1 MADGDRIPKV
11 LVVDD
16 EPNIRELV
24 EVALKF
30 HGCAVAVSAS
40 GKDALHQAEAYEPDL
55 MILDVM
61 LPDMDGFEVC
71 RTLRADGNDVPVIF
85 LTARDTTSDTI
96 RGLTLGGDDY
106 VTKPF
111 SVEALV
117 ARVRA
122 VLRRTARAPGG
133 ETQPGGTGALLQ
145 VGDLELDE
153 EHWIVRRAGI
163 PVELSPTEFRLL
175 AYLMRNQGR
184 MLTRQQLLE
193 NVWGWEFA
201 GQSQVV
207 ETYVSY
213 LRRKL
218 DPLGPAADP
227 HPARCRVQPARAA
240 GSRAREQMR
249 YTRRQP
255 TGRGRLSL
263 RSRLLAGLITI
274 TALFLIVMGVVTTV
288 VLGNI
293 EQDQFNTDLGLTVK
307 ESLSEIAN
315 LQNGYAAAYINLA
328 SRIDRDLVRAVGY
341 RQRPAEPA
349 EQPDR
354 QPAGDGVLRAE
365 SGPDAVH
372 HLPVRRADPDRDL
385 AAGSTSG
392 PPARTACCRPGRTS
406 CWWRARTTRSATRS
420 AG

>member
-40 GKDALHQAEAYEPDL
+40 GKDALHQVGAYDPDL

-71 RTLRADGNDVPVIF
+71 RTLRSEGNEVPVIF

-122 VLRRTARAPGG
+122 VLRRTSRTVAGDPDEDGDGLLRA
-133 ETQPGGTGALLQ
+133 
-145 VGDLELDE
+145 GDLELDE
-153 EHWIVRRAGI
+153 ARWTVHRGGV

-175 AYLMRNQGR
+175 AYLMRHQGR
-184 MLTRQQLLE
+184 VLTRAQLLE
-193 NVWGWEFA
+193 NVWGWDYA
-201 GQSQVV
+201 GESQIV

-218 DPLGPAADP
+218 DPLGEPLI
-227 HPARCRVQPARAA
+227 RTQ
-240 GSRAREQMR
+240 
-249 YTRRQP
+249 
-255 TGRGRLSL
+255 RGVGYSL
-263 RSRLLAGLITI
+263 RA
-274 TALFLIVMGVVTTV
+274 
-288 VLGNI
+288 
-293 EQDQFNTDLGLTVK
+293 
-307 ESLSEIAN
+307 
-315 LQNGYAAAYINLA
+315 
-328 SRIDRDLVRAVGY
+328 
-341 RQRPAEPA
+341 
-349 EQPDR
+349 
-354 QPAGDGVLRAE
+354 
-365 SGPDAVH
+365 
-372 HLPVRRADPDRDL
+372 
-385 AAGSTSG
+385 
-392 PPARTACCRPGRTS
+392 PG
-406 CWWRARTTRSATRS
+406 
-420 AG
+420 G

>member
-40 GKDALHQAEAYEPDL
+40 GKDALHQAETYEPDL

-122 VLRRTARAPGG
+122 VLRRTTRAPGG
-133 ETQPGGTGALLQ
+133 EAHAGDDAALLQ

-153 EHWIVRRAGI
+153 EHWVVRRAGTQ
-163 PVELSPTEFRLL
+163 VDLSPTEFRLL

-218 DPLGPAADP
+218 DPLGPP
-227 HPARCRVQPARAA
+227 LIHTQ
-240 GSRAREQMR
+240 
-249 YTRRQP
+249 
-255 TGRGRLSL
+255 RGVGYSL
-263 RSRLLAGLITI
+263 RVPPEA
-274 TALFLIVMGVVTTV
+274 
-288 VLGNI
+288 
-293 EQDQFNTDLGLTVK
+293 E
-307 ESLSEIAN
+307 
-315 LQNGYAAAYINLA
+315 
-328 SRIDRDLVRAVGY
+328 RAV
-341 RQRPAEPA
+341 R
-349 EQPDR
+349 
-354 QPAGDGVLRAE
+354 
-365 SGPDAVH
+365 
-372 HLPVRRADPDRDL
+372 
-385 AAGSTSG
+385 
-392 PPARTACCRPGRTS
+392 
-406 CWWRARTTRSATRS
+406 
-420 AG
+420 

>member
-30 HGCAVAVSAS
+30 HGCAVSVSAS

-71 RTLRADGNDVPVIF
+71 RTLRSEGNDVPVIF

-117 ARVRA
+117 ARIRA
-122 VLRRTARAPGG
+122 VLRRAARAEDSEPD
-133 ETQPGGTGALLQ
+133 EAATLRA
-145 VGDLELDE
+145 GDLELDE
-153 EHWIVRRAGI
+153 SRWLVQRAGT

-175 AYLMRNQGR
+175 AFLMRHQGR
-184 MLTRQQLLE
+184 VLTRAQLLE
-193 NVWGWEFA
+193 NVWGWDYA
-201 GQSQVV
+201 GQSQIV

-218 DPLGPAADP
+218 DPLGPP
-227 HPARCRVQPARAA
+227 LIHTQ
-240 GSRAREQMR
+240 
-249 YTRRQP
+249 
-255 TGRGRLSL
+255 RG
-263 RSRLLAGLITI
+263 
-274 TALFLIVMGVVTTV
+274 
-288 VLGNI
+288 
-293 EQDQFNTDLGLTVK
+293 
-307 ESLSEIAN
+307 
-315 LQNGYAAAYINLA
+315 
-328 SRIDRDLVRAVGY
+328 VGY
-341 RQRPAEPA
+341 TLRPPQPVPDPA
-349 EQPDR
+349 T
-354 QPAGDGVLRAE
+354 
-365 SGPDAVH
+365 AV
-372 HLPVRRADPDRDL
+372 R
-385 AAGSTSG
+385 
-392 PPARTACCRPGRTS
+392 
-406 CWWRARTTRSATRS
+406 
-420 AG
+420 

>member
-40 GKDALHQAEAYEPDL
+40 GKDALHQTESYEPDL
-55 MILDVM
+55 IILDVM

-71 RTLRADGNDVPVIF
+71 RALRADGNDVPVIF

-122 VLRRTARAPGG
+122 VLRRTTREADG
-133 ETQPGGTGALLQ
+133 EAQPGGNAALLQ
-145 VGDLELDE
+145 VGDLQLDE
-153 EHWIVRRAGI
+153 EHWVVRRAGTQ
-163 PVELSPTEFRLL
+163 VELSPTEFRLL

-218 DPLGPAADP
+218 DPLGPP
-227 HPARCRVQPARAA
+227 LIHTQ
-240 GSRAREQMR
+240 
-249 YTRRQP
+249 
-255 TGRGRLSL
+255 RGVGYSL
-263 RSRLLAGLITI
+263 R
-274 TALFLIVMGVVTTV
+274 VPP
-288 VLGNI
+288 
-293 EQDQFNTDLGLTVK
+293 E
-307 ESLSEIAN
+307 
-315 LQNGYAAAYINLA
+315 
-328 SRIDRDLVRAVGY
+328 
-341 RQRPAEPA
+341 AEHA
-349 EQPDR
+349 IR
-354 QPAGDGVLRAE
+354 
-365 SGPDAVH
+365 
-372 HLPVRRADPDRDL
+372 
-385 AAGSTSG
+385 
-392 PPARTACCRPGRTS
+392 
-406 CWWRARTTRSATRS
+406 
-420 AG
+420 